1 MARLEGEQRQEQT
14 LAVDGGA
21 RVARINVPVPDAIQS
36 EYEAHVMPA
45 LVAITRDWWTQYA
58 ESDRS
63 NWDVRA
69 SSDGGADKG
78 IYIDAPD
85 DDPQDAIC
93 CPRWLNDA
101 TLLIGWQKYRN
112 ASIRD
117 PKREIAEK
125 LIEALLRSELL
136 AAHVDIEHMDDVAED
151 LGLYQQGS
159 DYESDDDDRNTDDC
173 DGQEDKDNDDKSR
186 ENRENGYYD
195 MYDDDKSDGE
205 KDGSGDSAKA
215 TTRGRQC
222 DEEEA
227 NGTDSGGSSPKR
239 MKSSSPSSSE

>member
-1 MARLEGEQRQEQT
+1 MARHKGEGQQS
-14 LAVDGGA
+14 DGA
-21 RVARINVPVPDAIQS
+21 RVARINVPVSDAIQS
-36 EYEAHVMPA
+36 EYVAHVLPA
-45 LVAITRDWWTQYA
+45 LVTITRDWWAQYQM
-58 ESDRS
+58 SDRS
-63 NWDVRA
+63 EWNVRA
-69 SSDGGADKG
+69 LSDAG

-101 TLLIGWQKYRN
+101 TFLIGWQKYRN
-112 ASIRD
+112 ASICD

-159 DYESDDDDRNTDDC
+159 DYESEDARDEDGGDD
-173 DGQEDKDNDDKSR
+173 
-186 ENRENGYYD
+186 ENRENGYHYK
-195 MYDDDKSDGE
+195 DDDEDDDNKE
-205 KDGSGDSAKA
+205 AIF
-215 TTRGRQC
+215 RGRQI
-222 DEEEA
+222 EAEA

-239 MKSSSPSSSE
+239 MKSESSSPKEQ

>member
-1 MARLEGEQRQEQT
+1 MVRHDDEEQS
-14 LAVDGGA
+14 GGA
-21 RVARINVPVPDAIQS
+21 RVARINVPVPDSIQS
-36 EYEAHVMPA
+36 EYITHVLPA
-45 LVAITRDWWTQYA
+45 LVTITRDWWAQYH
-58 ESDRS
+58 ESDQS
-63 NWDVRA
+63 EWDVRA
-69 SSDGGADKG
+69 SNDEG

-136 AAHVDIEHMDDVAED
+136 AVHVDIEHMDDVAED

-159 DYESDDDDRNTDDC
+159 DYESEGGRDEDGENDENGYHYNDDDDDEDDA
-173 DGQEDKDNDDKSR
+173 DDADEDDK
-186 ENRENGYYD
+186 E
-195 MYDDDKSDGE
+195 
-205 KDGSGDSAKA
+205 
-215 TTRGRQC
+215 TVFRGRQI
-222 DEEEA
+222 EAEA
-227 NGTDSGGSSPKR
+227 NGADSGGSSPKR
-239 MKSSSPSSSE
+239 MKSGSSSPKEQ